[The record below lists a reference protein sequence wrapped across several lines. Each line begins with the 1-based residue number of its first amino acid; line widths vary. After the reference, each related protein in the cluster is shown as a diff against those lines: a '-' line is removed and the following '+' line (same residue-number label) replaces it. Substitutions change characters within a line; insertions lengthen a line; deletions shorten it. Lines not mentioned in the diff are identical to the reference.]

1 MFDIT
6 IKDGQF
12 VQTEQ
17 AQLALTEYRAK
28 KLTIEEMK
36 DDMKELDD
44 AVMQA
49 MKDAGIKKA
58 TITDSEGHIH
68 TFTIKD
74 ASVRY
79 TADTK
84 KMKEDNIFEEYMKQ
98 TNVKES
104 LLHSESHD

>member
-6 IKDGQF
+6 IRDGQF

-49 MKDAGIKKA
+49 MKAAGIKKA
-58 TITDSEGHIH
+58 TITDSEGHVH
-68 TFTIKD
+68 TFAIKD
-74 ASVRY
+74 AFVRY
-79 TADTK
+79 NADTELMK
-84 KMKEDNIFEEYMKQ
+84 KDNIFNEYRKQ
-98 TNVKES
+98 VNVGES
-104 LLHSESHD
+104 LLHSESND

>member
-6 IKDGQF
+6 IRDGQF

-28 KLTIEEMK
+28 KLTIDEMK

-49 MKDAGIKKA
+49 MKAAGIKTA
-58 TITDSEGHIH
+58 QITDSEGHVH
-68 TFTIKD
+68 TFTIKK
-74 ASVRY
+74 AYVKF

-84 KMKEDNIFEEYMKQ
+84 KMKEDNIFDEYKQ
-98 TNVKES
+98 RSNVNES
-104 LLHSESHD
+104 LQHSES

>member
-49 MKDAGIKKA
+49 MKAAGIKKA
-58 TITDSEGHIH
+58 QITDSEGHVH

-74 ASVRY
+74 AYVKF

-84 KMKEDNIFEEYMKQ
+84 KMKEDNIFDEYKQ
-98 TNVKES
+98 RSNVKES
-104 LLHSESHD
+104 LLHSESND